1 MRKARGERERR
12 FRCLVK
18 EIFESFVIVQS
29 FRTSFDFEFILLRHR
44 DIFKSL
50 GTPLA
55 QKPLVKVFRATR
67 DTTECSPRVP
77 RPIIVSPDLLV
88 DTFEAGANRQCD
100 PANSSTLE
108 KNDLGVRDPLT
119 PRGNNSR
126 GSRHIDLDK
135 MQIESK
141 DWPTSAKQETRLVG
155 EPLFVHLFPSKPES
169 EYNKITQWSR
179 SILANPLVLSTFA
192 LESREAT
199 QVLAIK

>member
-1 MRKARGERERR
+1 MSAAQRR
-12 FRCLVK
+12 V
-18 EIFESFVIVQS
+18 
-29 FRTSFDFEFILLRHR
+29 
-44 DIFKSL
+44 SL

-126 GSRHIDLDK
+126 GSRHYNMVGVRLETGVFLIPSSA
-135 MQIESK
+135 IEYRYFGF
-141 DWPTSAKQETRLVG
+141 EVL
-155 EPLFVHLFPSKPES
+155 LPSDPD
-169 EYNKITQWSR
+169 
-179 SILANPLVLSTFA
+179 P
-192 LESREAT
+192 
-199 QVLAIK
+199 